1 MTWKSEV
8 ILFYSLQP
16 ITLPSLVIIKQRSFY
31 NDRAVNTGK
40 KTSNLTLTLTMW
52 LENQEGLFPLKTTTV
67 SSLVTIK
74 LQGQT
79 LLSGQHSVSRPSNRP
94 NDMQNIYKSG
104 GHKNRQARER
114 KVVSVKL
121 ILNTGVKK
129 KMQGLQMRD
138 WKWIML
144 LFPCIFAN

>member
-31 NDRAVNTGK
+31 NDRVVNTGM

-79 LLSGQHSVSRPSNRP
+79 LLSRQHLVSRPSNRP
-94 NDMQNIYKSG
+94 NDMQNIYKRG
-104 GHKNRQARER
+104 GQKTG
-114 KVVSVKL
+114 KL
-121 ILNTGVKK
+121 ESAK
-129 KMQGLQMRD
+129 
-138 WKWIML
+138 
-144 LFPCIFAN
+144 